1 MYFTRREKGR
11 LMYFTRREKGQLCI
25 SQGKK
30 DSYVEEASDI
40 PSNASFAVYR
50 IVQNWIAR
58 TAKRWLLASKSSAAW
73 NQTPP

>member
-1 MYFTRREKGR
+1 MYFTREKGQLMYFTRREKGR
-11 LMYFTRREKGQLCI
+11 LMYFTREKGQLCI

-50 IVQNWIAR
+50 IVQN
-58 TAKRWLLASKSSAAW
+58 
-73 NQTPP
+73 